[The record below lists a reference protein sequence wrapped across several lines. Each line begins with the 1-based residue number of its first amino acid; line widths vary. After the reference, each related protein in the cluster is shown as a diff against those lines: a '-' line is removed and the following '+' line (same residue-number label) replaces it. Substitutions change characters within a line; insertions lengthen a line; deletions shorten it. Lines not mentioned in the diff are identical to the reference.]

1 MLQRF
6 TVPVLM
12 LTLAIPS
19 LARSRI
25 KLASVP
31 SEYTPTAGNG
41 VSEPVLM
48 ANFSFEVNQETSRAR
63 IVVDYMYPDQLVFGI
78 GGAGPQP
85 SYVQLP
91 GLTYDPSAKAVVYE
105 ASGKKTVCANLHSG
119 RFLFWQRTIIEPT
132 GACIVSARIADHA
145 EDDGWSIRKFRAID
159 TFFEVR

>member
-12 LTLAIPS
+12 LALAIPS

-63 IVVDYMYPDQLVFGI
+63 IVVDYM
-78 GGAGPQP
+78 
-85 SYVQLP
+85 
-91 GLTYDPSAKAVVYE
+91 KAVVYE